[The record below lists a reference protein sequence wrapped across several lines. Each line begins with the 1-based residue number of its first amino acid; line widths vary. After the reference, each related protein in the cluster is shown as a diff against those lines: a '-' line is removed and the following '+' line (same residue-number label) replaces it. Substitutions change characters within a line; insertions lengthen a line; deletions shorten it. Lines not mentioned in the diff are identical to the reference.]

1 MLVNYVT
8 DVWSVCYAVRHK
20 TVECPSVRPSVPS
33 IDSSSS
39 GGGEFAAEVGRG
51 QQISTDSSCCRATCG
66 PRKFWSDYKE
76 VQLLL
81 ESGFLLS
88 GKVPNSL
95 KFGI

>member
-1 MLVNYVT
+1 MLLMFGLFVT
-8 DVWSVCYAVRHK
+8 QFVIKRWSVRL
-20 TVECPSVRPSVPS
+20 SVRPSVPS

-39 GGGEFAAEVGRG
+39 SGGDEFAAEVGRG

-66 PRKFWSDYKE
+66 PHKFWSDYKE